1 MSFITITIKK
11 PWRNCI
17 IRNCKNQQYV
27 SCYFQRYNEMMI
39 LSDSCEAS
47 TVFKNLTVPNVLG
60 VGSSS
65 LDESSFSDLEDPDLG
80 VATND
85 KLISTKLY
93 FKFNLV

>member
-1 MSFITITIKK
+1 
-11 PWRNCI
+11 
-17 IRNCKNQQYV
+17 
-27 SCYFQRYNEMMI
+27 MMI